1 MLTFWNNFAALGYIS
16 VIALIEHAHI
26 KSEL

>member
-1 MLTFWNNFAALGYIS
+1 MLTFWDNFTALGYIS